1 MKFWSLSAVALLL
14 FAPTALS
21 AQDDEGAM
29 EHTDATDAIT
39 AHSEAFEAAWNEG
52 DWATLAAMYTDD
64 AIAMPPGGEAV
75 EGSEAIAAFMSTR
88 DDGMVLDLM
97 TKEVY
102 SVEGAALEVGSW
114 TMTGADGSHLD
125 HGNYMVAW
133 SHTDDG
139 WKLAR
144 DMWNSNMAP
153 SP

>member
-1 MKFWSLSAVALLL
+1 MKLLKLFAVALLL
-14 FAPTALS
+14 VAPSTLF
-21 AQDDEGAM
+21 AQDHEDAM
-29 EHTDATDAIT
+29 EHTDATAEIT
-39 AHSEAFEAAWNEG
+39 AASEAFEVAWISG
-52 DWATLAAMYTDD
+52 DWDAVAGMYTDD

-133 SHTDDG
+133 SHTDEG
-139 WKLAR
+139 WKMAR